1 MLFAIG
7 TKVRFRYTG
16 ETGTITALLDNGMLQ
31 VRLDNDPDMEIPAF
45 EEDLLRNTEKEP
57 TLAGAKFVQGKQER
71 KPEAPPKREI
81 KAQYVILKPRGV
93 LVAFEPM
100 PGRDGQVSRYKA
112 WLVNDTGHEFLFELD
127 VFIGSETLIQAEGKL
142 AGTTVLE
149 LGDLLY
155 DDLSDQPELEISL
168 RRITTDGPAEP
179 LDRLLKIRPKQF
191 FKNIHTAPILNVL
204 AHQFVLFSAFEPEE
218 KGAGENTDSDL
229 RDYTRQHIHQQQM
242 AEEQNAVP
250 YRMFDVEEFAHF
262 EPEIDLH
269 IENLMDGHSKLD
281 KSIILRIQLDHFHR
295 FLEKAIRLGVPRVF
309 IVHGVGEGKLRE
321 SIAQEL
327 RRRPEV
333 AKYKNEFHA
342 KYGYGATEVIF
353 H

>member
-16 ETGTITALLDNGMLQ
+16 ETGTITSQLDNGMLQ
-31 VRLDNDPDMEIPAF
+31 VRLDNDPDLEIPAF
-45 EEDLLRNTEKEP
+45 EEDLLRDTEKEP
-57 TLAGAKFVQGKQER
+57 KLAGAKFVQGKQEP
-71 KPEAPPKREI
+71 KPEAPPRREI
-81 KAQYVILKPRGV
+81 KAQYVILKPKGV
-93 LVAFEPM
+93 LIAFEPM

-112 WLVNDTGHEFLFELD
+112 WLVNDTKHEFIFELE

-155 DDLSDQPELEISL
+155 DDLSDQPELEI
-168 RRITTDGPAEP
+168 RIQRITTDGPGEP

-191 FKNIHTAPILNVL
+191 FKNLQTAPILNVL
-204 AHQFVLFSAFEPEE
+204 THQFVLFSEFEPKE
-218 KGAGENTDSDL
+218 KGPDENADSDL
-229 RDYTRQHIHQQQM
+229 RDYTREHLLQQQILT
-242 AEEQNAVP
+242 EQNAVP
-250 YRMFDVEEFAHF
+250 YQAFDVEEFAHF

-269 IENLMDGHSKLD
+269 IENLTDGHAKLD

-327 RRRPEV
+327 RTRPEV
-333 AKYKNEFHA
+333 AKYKNEFHT